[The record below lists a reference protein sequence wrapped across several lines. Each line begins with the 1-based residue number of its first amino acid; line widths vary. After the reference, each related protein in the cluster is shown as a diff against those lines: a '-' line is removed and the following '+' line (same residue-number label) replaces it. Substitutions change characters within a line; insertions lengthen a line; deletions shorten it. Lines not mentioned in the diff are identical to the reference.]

1 MNKNDDLPSV
11 ICSGCLKKLLTY
23 NTFRKQCVSVDYQL
37 KLLLN
42 DFKERKLFET
52 IDGDL
57 TKTDSDEIEVIE
69 YIDDSME
76 IFISNDESTQ
86 NDDNES
92 ITVELEMAQA
102 QDQEQPKNDMK
113 REKDDEEIYDEQDD
127 DRDENDDKLE
137 QIESFDESGTEMEEQ
152 SNMKGDRKVNKGRRT
167 CNICGKRVVNLKPHM
182 DTHVE
187 IENRRKPYRC
197 EYCGKEY
204 LQRAQFDGHVNKEH
218 TGLKPF
224 KCDFNGCNKTF
235 HGRPSLRMHKI
246 QHTAERRFNCE
257 YCPRSYLYAHHLS
270 HHRYTHTKERIFSCT
285 HCDYTNVHME
295 NLKRHILSKHTEA
308 EDKPYQCRVC
318 SRSFNGQSNLKR
330 HLKYVHSLTA
340 NRSIDCNSGDD
351 GNDVEGTTNSI
362 KHSES

>member
-1 MNKNDDLPSV
+1 MRKVNKDDDLPTV
-11 ICSGCLKKLLTY
+11 ICSGCLKKLLTF
-23 NTFRKQCVSVDYQL
+23 NTFRKQCISVDYQL

-52 IDGDL
+52 IDDGPA
-57 TKTDSDEIEVIE
+57 KTDSDEIEIIE
-69 YIDDSME
+69 YIVDDSME

-86 NDDNES
+86 NDDTET
-92 ITVELEMAQA
+92 ITVKLETEMHTK
-102 QDQEQPKNDMK
+102 QED
-113 REKDDEEIYDEQDD
+113 EEEIFEEGDDDES
-127 DRDENDDKLE
+127 E
-137 QIESFDESGTEMEEQ
+137 QIESLDESATEMEE
-152 SNMKGDRKVNKGRRT
+152 SKTKDDHKTNKGRHT

-187 IENRRKPYRC
+187 IENRRKPYHC

-270 HHRYTHTKERIFSCT
+270 HHRYTHTKERIFTCS
-285 HCDYTNVHME
+285 HCEYTNVHME

-308 EDKPYQCRVC
+308 ENKPYQCGVC

-330 HLKYVHSLTA
+330 HLKYVHSLAA
-340 NRSIDCNSGDD
+340 NPTIDSGHSGD
-351 GNDVEGTTNSI
+351 GENGVEEGTTSSMENS
-362 KHSES
+362 